1 MTRDASGSSHS
12 SRESVWDYP
21 RPPRLEAFAGLI
33 EVVFS
38 GVTLVSSLQAW
49 RVLETSHP
57 PTYYVP
63 PEDVRMEHLIPGHRT
78 SYCEWKG
85 VARWYDVSVA
95 GRRAPNA
102 AWSYPDPVADFVA
115 IRDHVAFYAGLMEG
129 CFVAGERVTPQPGE
143 FYGGWITRNIEGPFK
158 GGPGTM
164 GW

>member
-1 MTRDASGSSHS
+1 MTRGTAGPAHP

-21 RPPRLEAFAGLI
+21 RPHRLEPFADLI

-38 GVTLVSSLQAW
+38 EVTLVSSLQAW

-63 PEDVRMEHLIPGHRT
+63 PEDIRMEYLLPAHRT
-78 SYCEWKG
+78 SQCEWKG
-85 VARWYDVSVA
+85 VARWYDVTVA

-102 AWSYPDPVADFVA
+102 AWSYPDPATDFAA
-115 IRDHVAFYAGLMEG
+115 IRDHVAFYAGMMDG

-158 GGPGTM
+158 GGPGTI